1 MDIILGLFT
10 IAGFIIAI
18 IVLFFTEQGKEVR
31 DNIQYYS
38 RRFITRI
45 TKHLPRDSYKLKKA
59 QLTSSKRQ
67 SRFIRDVTVMD
78 GSKVKIS
85 QKFRKIWEIENIG
98 YIPWENRFLE
108 RVGPYQG
115 AGRLKSRKRVR
126 IPYTLPGHKCQIKVN
141 LIAPD
146 QPGSCYAEWKM
157 VDEKGNILLPN
168 QEPLFV
174 SVDVIE

>member
-1 MDIILGLFT
+1 MDIILGLTT

-38 RRFITRI
+38 RRFLTHITR
-45 TKHLPRDSYKLKKA
+45 HFPHDSSRLKKP
-59 QLTSSKRQ
+59 QPTSSSRQ
-67 SRFIRDVTVMD
+67 SLFIRDVTIMD
-78 GSKVKIS
+78 GSPVKVG
-85 QKFRKIWEIENIG
+85 QKFQKVWEIKNIG
-98 YIPWENRFLE
+98 DLPWENRYLD
-108 RVGPYQG
+108 RVGPFKG
-115 AGRLKSRKRVR
+115 PGRLKSRKRVR
-126 IPYTLPGHKCQIKVN
+126 IPYTLPGHRCQIKVN
-141 LIAPD
+141 LTAPE

-174 SVDVIE
+174 SIDAI